1 MTRAPLDPLTAL
13 DPMVLSQ
20 TGRWALPNV
29 VSKFTVDSREGWG
42 SSAMLGR
49 RLGIQDDEVL
59 KRIWAAVGRAV
70 RDGEHGSVLLQLSA
84 RAPARL
90 LLIRPAREP
99 GLAVLTVQQVDAE
112 PPAPS
117 ATLLADLFGFTA
129 TESAVALALLR
140 GADTTEIA
148 ESRGGSNE
156 TVRGHVKSLL
166 RKSGLSS
173 QKQLMAL
180 LARIGMITGQPER
193 RVAQ

>member
-1 MTRAPLDPLTAL
+1 MTRTPQNPLAAL

-20 TGRWALPNV
+20 TGRWVLPKV

-42 SSAMLGR
+42 SSAMLAR
-49 RLGIQDDEVL
+49 RLGIHDEDVV
-59 KRIWAAVGRAV
+59 KRIWATVGRAV
-70 RDGEHGSVLLQLSA
+70 RDGEHGSVLLQESA

-99 GLAVLTVQQVDAE
+99 RLAVLTVQQVAAE
-112 PPAPS
+112 TPAPS
-117 ATLLADLFGFTA
+117 ASLLADLFGFTA

-140 GADTTEIA
+140 GADTMEIA

-193 RVAQ
+193 RVAP